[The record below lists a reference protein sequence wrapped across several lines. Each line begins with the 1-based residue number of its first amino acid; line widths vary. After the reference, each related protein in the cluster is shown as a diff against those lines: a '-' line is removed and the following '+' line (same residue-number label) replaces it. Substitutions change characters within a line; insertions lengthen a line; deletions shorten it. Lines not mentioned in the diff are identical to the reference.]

1 MDDRQNINS
10 VLIRIKRKLN
20 NMEID
25 QIQSGSFRV
34 HDTQE
39 LLALTEILETKV
51 NKLIGKKNETV

>member
-1 MDDRQNINS
+1 
-10 VLIRIKRKLN
+10 
-20 NMEID
+20 MEID